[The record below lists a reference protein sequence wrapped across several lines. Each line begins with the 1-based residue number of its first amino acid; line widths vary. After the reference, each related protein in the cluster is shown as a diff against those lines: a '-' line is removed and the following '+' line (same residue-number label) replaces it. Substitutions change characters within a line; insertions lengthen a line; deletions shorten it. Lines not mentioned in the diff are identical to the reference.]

1 MKQVI
6 DIQKYKTDQEI
17 TQVANHNL
25 RQVASRNV
33 RKSKTKDNIYFA
45 GNSKMDVV
53 AEMNKKLAVVP
64 KFRKDANKVVNLVL
78 SASPEF
84 FENATEKE
92 IKEWAKES
100 HKWAEETFGKENIL
114 YSVLHQDEKTP
125 HIHLA
130 LVPIFEGKLRSNHW
144 FDGPAKLKK
153 IHDSYAKVSKKFG
166 ITRGQKGVK
175 SSPEELES
183 YYTKVNASTIYERKL
198 DNKLDE
204 LFEKIDNP
212 AFKYKLNPWSLMEEI
227 VKPLMTQLTKNLSH
241 YRTKNESN
249 KKMVKELEEKKA
261 RVEDLELKF
270 MKLGLDPDMPFMEI
284 DKLAQAIEFVAD
296 NKSPSQREEVLE
308 ETKPVFN
315 KTLNKT
321 PSLKIH

>member
-17 TQVANHNL
+17 THIANHNL

-84 FENATEKE
+84 FQNATQED
-92 IKEWAKES
+92 IKKWASES
-100 HKWAEETFGKENIL
+100 HKWAEETFGKDNIL
-114 YSVLHQDEKTP
+114 YSVLHQDETTP

-144 FDGPAKLKK
+144 FDGPMKLKK
-153 IHDSYAKVSKKFG
+153 IHDSYAKISKKFG
-166 ITRGQKGVK
+166 ISRGQKKVK

-212 AFKYKLNPWSLMEEI
+212 TLSQKLNPWAFMKEV
-227 VKPLMTQLTKNLSH
+227 VKPLMTQLSKNLSH
-241 YRTKNESN
+241 YRTKNENN
-249 KKMVKELEEKKA
+249 KSMVKELEEKTA
-261 RVEDLELKF
+261 RVADLELK
-270 MKLGLDPDMPFMEI
+270 MEMLGLDPNMKFIECQDYKVVSALAESPPLSE
-284 DKLAQAIEFVAD
+284 DKAYHNPAATAYKAGAKV
-296 NKSPSQREEVLE
+296 K
-308 ETKPVFN
+308 
-315 KTLNKT
+315 
-321 PSLKIH
+321 LK